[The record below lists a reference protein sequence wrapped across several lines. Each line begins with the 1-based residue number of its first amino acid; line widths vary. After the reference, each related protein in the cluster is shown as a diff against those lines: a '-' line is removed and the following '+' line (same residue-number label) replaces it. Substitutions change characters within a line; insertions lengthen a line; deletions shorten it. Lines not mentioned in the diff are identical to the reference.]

1 MGNAEHDAM
10 TRSRAEAL
18 FNKQRPKPGEFHR
31 AGEKEWREDAAKAAR
46 LRELRLAKEKEEAE
60 GRRPRRAASRRVGYT
75 EPR

>member
-10 TRSRAEAL
+10 ARSRAEAL
-18 FNKQRPKPGEFHR
+18 FNKQRAKHGEFHR

-46 LRELRLAKEKEEAE
+46 LRELRLAKEREEAE
-60 GRRPRRAASRRVGYT
+60 RRRPRRAASRRVSHP